1 MTYEEFMKKVDS
13 IIASRLGGLTSSDL
27 ADTVFTMDRYYDDAE
42 PEEVA
47 DEIMEGDVLCRGASP
62 SSVPFTPA
70 TPIY

>member
-47 DEIMEGDVLCRGASP
+47 DESREGDEIACQWFELG
-62 SSVPFTPA
+62 
-70 TPIY
+70 IYQ

>member
-47 DEIMEGDVLCRGASP
+47 DEIMILPASGL
-62 SSVPFTPA
+62 SWEFNCKTFAEV
-70 TPIY
+70 

>member
-1 MTYEEFMKKVDS
+1 MTYEDFMKKVDS

-47 DEIMEGDVLCRGASP
+47 DEIMEGDDIARQWFELD
-62 SSVPFTPA
+62 
-70 TPIY
+70 I

>member
-47 DEIMEGDVLCRGASP
+47 DEMILPASGL
-62 SSVPFTPA
+62 SWEFNCKTFAEV
-70 TPIY
+70 